1 MIILSLREL
10 IQKYYKDEDTIE
22 DFEADQTQALFDFLA
37 QGNPHPDKD
46 VEDSP
51 IRQVKIT
58 TNTNETP
65 PNFQVQDVDGSPI
78 KQLKTIETP
87 PNFQVQN
94 VGGSPIKQLKTIET
108 PPNFQVQN
116 VDGSPIKQIKTI
128 ETPPNC
134 EDTEGSAIRQIKIT
148 ADTNEMPPSFEDF
161 EGSPIKQIKLDT
173 NTNEKPTN
181 CEDDAET
188 EK

>member
-78 KQLKTIETP
+78 KQ
-87 PNFQVQN
+87 
-94 VGGSPIKQLKTIET
+94 
-108 PPNFQVQN
+108 
-116 VDGSPIKQIKTI
+116 IKTI

-148 ADTNEMPPSFEDF
+148 TDTNGMPPSFEDF

-173 NTNEKPTN
+173 NTNGKPPN
-181 CEDDAET
+181 CEDDAEA
-188 EK
+188 EE